1 MASESRRS
9 CLGVVR
15 VFSADK
21 NKCLTTH
28 APDGAAPW
36 AHGPRPPGAPPAGA
50 AAAAAC
56 RRCSGR
62 RRGTR
67 AAAPAA
73 RRRAARGRAACV
85 PRIGQ
90 SGIGHGPEL
99 LLRRGRHC
107 ASGGTSTP
115 RPHGASPPWA
125 KRRPQRKAKR
135 AGAREATRCEH
146 APRCSAASS
155 SVRRACLQEVE
166 SGESSTL
173 WRPEARCGGH
183 CRLSSGSGWTL
194 GCVGAAVALGG
205 IRWAEEEASPI
216 RAEGPFN
223 QLACCGEAS
232 CWWYVPCAL
241 PRATGSK
248 SA

>member
-1 MASESRRS
+1 MSHHACPRRRS
-9 CLGVVR
+9 SV
-15 VFSADK
+15 
-21 NKCLTTH
+21 
-28 APDGAAPW
+28 GARSTPS
-36 AHGPRPPGAPPAGA
+36 R
-50 AAAAAC
+50 C
-56 RRCSGR
+56 SSSRRCSCR
-62 RRGTR
+62 R
-67 AAAPAA
+67 
-73 RRRAARGRAACV
+73 V
-85 PRIGQ
+85 PT
-90 SGIGHGPEL
+90 
-99 LLRRGRHC
+99 LLRPKAWHASCSSGSEASRG
-107 ASGGTSTP
+107 AWSGGLRAKDRPVGHRPWTGTPLETRPTLRIWRNVVGPTTP